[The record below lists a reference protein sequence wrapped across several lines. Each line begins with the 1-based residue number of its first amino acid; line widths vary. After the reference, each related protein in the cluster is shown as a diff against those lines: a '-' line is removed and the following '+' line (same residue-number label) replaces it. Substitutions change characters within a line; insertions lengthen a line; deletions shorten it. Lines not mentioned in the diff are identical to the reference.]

1 MQRAPDGGT
10 VPGVTW
16 GFLWLMFA
24 LKIPIIALLW
34 IVWWAVRSAPED
46 EQQPRGD
53 DGGTKYRPPHP
64 RRPFPKRP
72 RRGPHGD
79 PALPAPP
86 RTRSV
91 VARAKRVDPA

>member
-1 MQRAPDGGT
+1 VQPTAYRGT
-10 VPGVTW
+10 VPTVTW

-24 LKIPIIALLW
+24 LKIPIVALLW
-34 IVWWAVRSAPED
+34 IVWWAVRSEPDTEN
-46 EQQPRGD
+46 QPGGD
-53 DGGTKYRPPHP
+53 DGGSKYKPPHP
-64 RRPFPKRP
+64 RRPFPRKP

-91 VARAKRVDPA
+91 VARAKRVDTA

>member
-1 MQRAPDGGT
+1 VHHARFGGT
-10 VPGVTW
+10 VQHVTW

-34 IVWWAVRSAPED
+34 IVWWAVRSEPDIEK
-46 EQQPRGD
+46 QG
-53 DGGTKYRPPHP
+53 DGGDGGIKRKPPHP
-64 RRPFPKRP
+64 RRPFPRRP
-72 RRGPHGD
+72 RRGPHGA
-79 PALPAPP
+79 PAPPAPP